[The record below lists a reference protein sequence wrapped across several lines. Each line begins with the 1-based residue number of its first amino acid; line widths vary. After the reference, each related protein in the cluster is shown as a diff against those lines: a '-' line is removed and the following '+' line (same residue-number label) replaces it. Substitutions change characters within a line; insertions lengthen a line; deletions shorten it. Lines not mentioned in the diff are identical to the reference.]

1 MLVTERKLAIM
12 SGICAVVGLAVLF
25 LVAAITELPLMSAS
39 EAAGLSTSQG
49 STQGNTQGSNA
60 KVRVHGFVDSVT
72 ATKSYS
78 AIKIAAVESVEAV
91 SFDTG
96 YIGSLGLKRFQE
108 VEATGEFRGYNG
120 KNSFIVTKIRPL
132 NGSMPSIPCGG

>member
-12 SGICAVVGLAVLF
+12 SGICAVVGLAALF

-49 STQGNTQGSNA
+49 STQGSNA

-108 VEATGEFRGYNG
+108 VEATGEFRNYNG

-132 NGSMPSIPCGG
+132 NSSIPCGG

>member
-12 SGICAVVGLAVLF
+12 SGICAVVGLAALF

-39 EAAGLSTSQG
+39 EAAGLSASQG
-49 STQGNTQGSNA
+49 STA

-96 YIGSLGLKRFQE
+96 YISSLGLKRFQE
-108 VEATGEFRGYNG
+108 VEATGEFRNYNG

-132 NGSMPSIPCGG
+132 NSSIPCGG